1 MQGDVSAKRQNSQGS
16 VRSALVGLV
25 ASLKTQ
31 RTLTGAFT
39 HALLLIGVT
48 IIFVPLAWTVST
60 SLKPAQDVFL
70 YPPKWIPDPIQ
81 WENYREALTI
91 EPFHLY
97 FLNSF
102 VIAVSGVIGRL
113 FSSSIVAYSFA
124 RLRWKGRDIVFM
136 VMLSTLMLPSQV
148 TLIPQ
153 FILYK
158 LFGWLNTFKPLIVP
172 MFFGGPFFIF
182 LLRQFYMTIPAE
194 LDDAARIDGCSSFG
208 IFWRMILPLSGPALA
223 AVAILVFQWRWN
235 DFFGPLIYLHD
246 KSKFPVPVGLLY
258 FQNEWGGMYWPLLM
272 AASLVCMLPIVLLFF
287 LAQRYFIQGIVF
299 TGVKG

>member
-1 MQGDVSAKRQNSQGS
+1 MPERVSAARRSHTGPGRS
-16 VRSALVGLV
+16 FLGGLFASRTVRRRLNGI
-25 ASLKTQ
+25 
-31 RTLTGAFT
+31 LTHLA
-39 HALLLIGVT
+39 LLIGVA
-48 IIFVPLAWTVST
+48 IIFVPLAWTLST
-60 SLKPAQDVFL
+60 SLKPSQDVFL
-70 YPPKWIPDPIQ
+70 YPPKWIPNPVRWQ
-81 WENYREALTI
+81 NYVEALTV
-91 EPFHLY
+91 EPFHIY
-97 FLNSF
+97 FLNSA
-102 VIAVSGVIGRL
+102 VIAISGVIGRL
-113 FSSSIVAYSFA
+113 LSSSLVAYSFA
-124 RLRWKGRDIVFM
+124 RLRWKGRDVLFL

-153 FILYK
+153 FILFR

-182 LLRQFYMTIPAE
+182 MLRQFYMTIPSD
-194 LDDAARIDGCSSFG
+194 LDDAARIDGCSTFG
-208 IFWRMILPLSGPALA
+208 IFWRIILPLSGPALA

-272 AASLVCMLPIVLLFF
+272 AASLVCMLPIVILFF
-287 LAQRYFIQGIVF
+287 VAQRYFIQGIVF